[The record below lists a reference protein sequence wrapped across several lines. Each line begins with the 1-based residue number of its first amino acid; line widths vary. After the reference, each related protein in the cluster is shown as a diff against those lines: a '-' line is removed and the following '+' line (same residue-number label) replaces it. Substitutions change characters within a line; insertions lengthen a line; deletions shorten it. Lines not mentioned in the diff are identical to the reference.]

1 MTQDMITDHSFPLL
15 DTSHLTFI
23 VGTGRCGS
31 TMLSNLLRKHPAV
44 LSLSEFFIVLQD
56 AKFQE
61 GSVDASQFWAL
72 LSVPNPAIT
81 ALLRHG
87 ITFPEF
93 LYPISP
99 TSRYNAQT
107 GIPSILLT
115 SLPHLTDEYETL
127 YDEMQQVVSQFPTDR
142 IERHYARL
150 FAWLQQRFG
159 RSVCVER
166 SGFSLPFIS
175 SLSRLFP
182 DARFVHIVRDGRE
195 CAMSM
200 SRHLGF
206 RLAASRVLQ
215 RGVEH
220 PGAAA
225 RSEGNAIS
233 DQNAR
238 RPEEEAFDPALLQQ
252 EMPIEVFGQLWAQ
265 TIREGLVHLSK
276 LPPGRVLT
284 LSYEELTAHPQLH
297 LRRLLTFIDPSTAD
311 ETWIRSTSA
320 LVWQKPPTWKDL
332 PVPEREALEA
342 ACQPGFAA
350 LSTMTQDELHG
361 T

>member
-1 MTQDMITDHSFPLL
+1 MTQDMITNHSFPPL

-44 LSLSEFFIVLQD
+44 LSLSEFFVLLQD
-56 AKFQE
+56 SKFQE
-61 GSVDASQFWAL
+61 GSMDASQFWAL
-72 LSVPNPAIT
+72 LSAPLPAIT

-87 ITFPEF
+87 ITFPEI

-107 GIPSILLT
+107 GIPAILLT
-115 SLPHLTDEYETL
+115 SLPHLTDEYEEL
-127 YDEMQQVVSQFPTDR
+127 YDEIQQVVSQFPTDR
-142 IERHYARL
+142 IERHYTRL

-206 RLAASRVLQ
+206 RLAALRVLQ
-215 RGVEH
+215 RGTER
-220 PGAAA
+220 PGVVA
-225 RSEGNAIS
+225 RS
-233 DQNAR
+233 
-238 RPEEEAFDPALLQQ
+238 EEEAFDPALLNQ
-252 EMPIEVFGQLWAQ
+252 EFPIEVFGQLWAQ
-265 TIREGLVHLSK
+265 TIREGLAHLSE
-276 LPPGRVLT
+276 LPPERVLT
-284 LSYEELTAHPQLH
+284 LSYEDLTAHPQLH
-297 LRRLLTFIDPSTAD
+297 LQHLLTFIDPSTVD

-350 LSTMTQDELHG
+350 LSTMAQDELHG
-361 T
+361 V